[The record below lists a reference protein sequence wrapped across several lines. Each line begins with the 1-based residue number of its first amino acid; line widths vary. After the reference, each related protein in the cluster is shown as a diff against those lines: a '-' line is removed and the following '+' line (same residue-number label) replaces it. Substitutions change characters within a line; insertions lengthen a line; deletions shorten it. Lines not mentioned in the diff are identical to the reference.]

1 MTIYQEVQKK
11 AQAELDAVTGG
22 TRLPTAADKEN
33 LPYLRALVSE
43 VLRWRPIA
51 PLGMP
56 HNSLED
62 DTYGEYL
69 FPKGTMF
76 VPNIMYV
83 RSSRL

>member
-62 DTYGEYL
+62 DTYGEYF